1 MEERKQRFCYT
12 PRPKK
17 RHAPSS
23 LFPFPSSPPPMARGG
38 RGRSGG
44 GPPSSADP
52 LAAIRD
58 AVPGV
63 GDDDIRAALDDAGG
77 RRQRGDRRAD

>member
-1 MEERKQRFCYT
+1 
-12 PRPKK
+12 
-17 RHAPSS
+17 
-23 LFPFPSSPPPMARGG
+23 MARGG

-77 RRQRGDRRAD
+77 DVNAATAALIESE